1 MLYKSGPSS
10 FKFLQHYQRGFI
22 LNSYKWFK
30 NNSKIQT
37 TDQVVVNESSGDI
50 TFRKITKDCFGT
62 YHCLA
67 ENQHG
72 ASVSLFVN
80 VKEAGKIALLI
91 KYAHVP

>member
-1 MLYKSGPSS
+1 M
-10 FKFLQHYQRGFI
+10 I
-22 LNSYKWFK
+22 
-30 NNSKIQT
+30 
-37 TDQVVVNESSGDI
+37 VNESSGDI

-80 VKEAGKIALLI
+80 VKEVGKIALLI
-91 KYAHVP
+91 KYTHIENLKYPSLPDI